1 MYLSVMKD
9 TELIS
14 NRHKILAPLLD
25 EKAHRLMIAAESKVL
40 GHGGIGIVS
49 KSTGVSRTTISTGLK
64 ELKKPDLIDKS
75 RIRKEGGGRKKSV
88 DKLPAIEIELDK
100 LIEPALRG
108 EPDSPLMWTSKS
120 LRKLSSEL
128 KARGYNVS
136 HKLVGEIL
144 KDKGFSLQANR
155 KTDEGKGHPDRNS
168 QFEHI
173 HNKINEFQENKQPVI
188 SVDAKKK
195 ELVGNFKNNG
205 KELHKEKQPEKV
217 KVYDFLSDAEGKAIP
232 YGIYDLIQNNGWV
245 SIGIDHD
252 TAEFA
257 VETIKKWWVKMGKPM
272 YTDAQKL
279 LITADG
285 GGSNSSRSRLWKA
298 ELQKLANETG
308 LIIEVCHFPPAT
320 SKWNKIEHRLFS
332 YISQNWRGKPLI
344 SYEVIV
350 NLIASTKTLKGLKIN
365 CELDKGTYP
374 TGIVITN
381 EVMSKINIERN
392 DFHGEWN
399 YVIKPNHDQND

>member
-1 MYLSVMKD
+1 MKD
-9 TELIS
+9 TNLIS
-14 NRHKILAPLLD
+14 NRYKILSPLLD
-25 EKAHRLMIAAESKVL
+25 EKSQRLMIAAESIVL
-40 GHGGIGIVS
+40 GHGGIAIVA

-64 ELKKPDLIDKS
+64 ELREPNLINTN
-75 RIRKEGGGRKKSV
+75 RIRKEGGGRKK
-88 DKLPAIEIELDK
+88 AIEKSPTLKKELEK

-108 EPDSPLMWTSKS
+108 EPESPLMWTSKS
-120 LRKLSSEL
+120 LRKLSTEL
-128 KARGYNVS
+128 KSKGFNVS

-144 KDKGFSLQANR
+144 KEQGFSLQANR
-155 KTDEGKGHPDRNS
+155 KTDEGKNHPDRNA

-173 HNKINEFQENKQPVI
+173 HHKIKEFQKNGQPVI

-205 KELHKEKQPEKV
+205 KELHKEKAPEEV
-217 KVYDFLSDAEGKAIP
+217 KVYDFLSDAKGKAIP
-232 YGIYDLIQNNGWV
+232 YGVYDLSQNKGWV
-245 SIGIDHD
+245 SVGINHD

-257 VETIKKWWVKMGKPM
+257 VETIKKWWAKMGKPF
-272 YTDAQKL
+272 YPDAQRL

-298 ELQKLANETG
+298 EIQKLANETR
-308 LIIEVCHFPPAT
+308 LTIEVCHFPPAT

-332 YISQNWRGKPLI
+332 YISQNWRGKPLV

-350 NLIASTKTLKGLKIN
+350 NLIASTKTLKGLEIK
-365 CELDKGTYP
+365 CELDKKNYN
-374 TGIVITN
+374 TGIKITDEELEN
-381 EVMSKINIERN
+381 IKIDRN

-399 YVIKPNHDQND
+399 YIIRPK

>member
-1 MYLSVMKD
+1 MKD

-25 EKAHRLMIAAESKVL
+25 EKAHRLMVAAESKVL

-49 KSTGVSRTTISTGLK
+49 KSTGVSRTTISAGLK

-75 RIRKEGGGRKKSV
+75 RIRKEGGGRKKSI

-120 LRKLSSEL
+120 LRKLSAEL
-128 KARGYNVS
+128 KSGGYDVS

-144 KDKGFSLQANR
+144 KNKGFSLQSNR
-155 KTDEGKGHPDRNS
+155 KTDEGKSHPDRNS

-173 HNKINEFQENKQPVI
+173 HNKINEFQECKQPVI

-232 YGIYDLIQNNGWV
+232 YGIYDLFQNKGWV
-245 SIGIDHD
+245 SVGIDHD

-257 VETIKKWWVKMGKPM
+257 VETIKKWWTKMGKPM
-272 YTDAQKL
+272 YSDAQTL

-308 LIIEVCHFPPAT
+308 LIIEVCHFPSAT
-320 SKWNKIEHRLFS
+320 SK
-332 YISQNWRGKPLI
+332 
-344 SYEVIV
+344 
-350 NLIASTKTLKGLKIN
+350 
-365 CELDKGTYP
+365 
-374 TGIVITN
+374 
-381 EVMSKINIERN
+381 
-392 DFHGEWN
+392 
-399 YVIKPNHDQND
+399 

>member
-1 MYLSVMKD
+1 MKD

-14 NRHKILAPLLD
+14 KRHKILSPLLD

-64 ELKKPDLIDKS
+64 ELKSPDLIDKS
-75 RIRKEGGGRKKSV
+75 RIRKEGGGRKKAI
-88 DKLPAIEIELDK
+88 DKLPAIEKELDK

-120 LRKLSSEL
+120 LRKLSTEL
-128 KARGYNVS
+128 KSRGYHVS
-136 HKLVGEIL
+136 HKLVGGIL
-144 KDKGFSLQANR
+144 KNKGFSLQANR
-155 KTDEGKGHPDRNS
+155 KTDEGKSHPDRNA

-173 HNKINEFQENKQPVI
+173 HDRIKEFQGCNQPVI

-217 KVYDFLSDAEGKAIP
+217 KVYDFLSDAQGKAIP
-232 YGIYDLIQNNGWV
+232 YGVYDLSQNKGWV
-245 SIGIDHD
+245 SVGIDHD

-257 VETIKKWWVKMGKPM
+257 VETIKKWWTKMGKPI
-272 YTDAQKL
+272 YSEAQKL

-285 GGSNSSRSRLWKA
+285 GGSNSSRSRLWKT
-298 ELQKLANETG
+298 EIQKLVNEIG
-308 LIIEVCHFPPAT
+308 LTIEVCHFPPAT

-332 YISQNWRGKPLI
+332 YISQNWRGKPLV

-350 NLIASTKTLKGLKIN
+350 SLIASTKTIKGLEIN
-365 CELDKGTYP
+365 CELDKRNYP

-381 EVMSKINIERN
+381 DELHNVKIERN

-399 YVIKPNHDQND
+399 YTIKPNCEPK

>member
-1 MYLSVMKD
+1 MKD
-9 TELIS
+9 TDLIS
-14 NRHKILAPLLD
+14 NRHKILSPLLD
-25 EKAHRLMIAAESKVL
+25 EKARRLMIAAESKVI
-40 GHGGIGIVS
+40 GRGSIGIVS

-64 ELKKPDLIDKS
+64 ELESIDLIDTR
-75 RIRKEGGGRKKSV
+75 RIRKEGGGRKKAIE
-88 DKLPAIEIELDK
+88 KLPAIEKELDK

-120 LRKLSSEL
+120 LRKLSAEL
-128 KARGYNVS
+128 KSIGFDVS

-144 KDKGFSLQANR
+144 KSKGFSLQANR
-155 KTDEGKGHPDRNS
+155 KTDEGKSHPDRNA

-173 HNKINEFQENKQPVI
+173 HLKVKDFQENNQPVI

-205 KELHKEKQPEKV
+205 KEWHREKEPEKV

-232 YGIYDLIQNNGWV
+232 YGVYDLSQNKGWV
-245 SIGIDHD
+245 SVGIDHD

-257 VETIKKWWVKMGKPM
+257 VETIKKWWTKMGKP
-272 YTDAQKL
+272 YYSNAQKL

-285 GGSNSSRSRLWKA
+285 GGSNASRSRLWKT
-298 ELQKLANETG
+298 EIQKLSDETG

-332 YISQNWRGKPLI
+332 YISQNWRGKPLV
-344 SYEVIV
+344 SYSVIV
-350 NLIASTKTLKGLKIN
+350 NLIASTKTLKGLEIK
-365 CELDKGTYP
+365 CELDENKYD
-374 TGIVITN
+374 TGIKITD
-381 EVMSKINIERN
+381 EE
-392 DFHGEWN
+392 
-399 YVIKPNHDQND
+399 

>member
-1 MYLSVMKD
+1 MKD

-14 NRHKILAPLLD
+14 HRHKILSPLLD

-49 KSTGVSRTTISTGLK
+49 KSTGVSRTTISSGLK
-64 ELKKPDLIDKS
+64 ELKKPELIDKN
-75 RIRKEGGGRKKSV
+75 RIRKEGGGRKKAI
-88 DKLPAIEIELDK
+88 DKLPAIEKELDK

-120 LRKLSSEL
+120 LRKLSCEL
-128 KARGYNVS
+128 KSRGYNVS

-144 KDKGFSLQANR
+144 KNKGFSLQANR
-155 KTDEGKGHPDRNS
+155 KTDEGKGHPDRNE

-173 HNKINEFQENKQPVI
+173 HNKIKEFQACKQPVI

-205 KELHKEKQPEKV
+205 KELHKEKHPEKV
-217 KVYDFLSDAEGKAIP
+217 KAYDFLSDAEGKAIP
-232 YGIYDLIQNNGWV
+232 YGVYDLSQNKGWV
-245 SIGIDHD
+245 SVGVDHD

-257 VETIKKWWVKMGKPM
+257 VETIKKWWTKMGKPIYM
-272 YTDAQKL
+272 EAQKL

-285 GGSNSSRSRLWKA
+285 GGSNSSRSRLWKT
-298 ELQKLANETG
+298 EIQKLANEIG
-308 LIIEVCHFPPAT
+308 LTIEVCHFPPAT

-332 YISQNWRGKPLI
+332 YISQNWRGKPLV
-344 SYEVIV
+344 SYEVIIS
-350 NLIASTKTLKGLKIN
+350 LIASTKTLKGLEIN
-365 CELDKGTYP
+365 CELDKRCYP
-374 TGIVITN
+374 TGIVISDD
-381 EVMSKINIERN
+381 ELYKIKIERN

-399 YVIKPNHDQND
+399 YTIKPNLNQND

>member
-1 MYLSVMKD
+1 
-9 TELIS
+9 
-14 NRHKILAPLLD
+14 
-25 EKAHRLMIAAESKVL
+25 MIATESKVL

-49 KSTGVSRTTISTGLK
+49 KLTGVSRTTISAGLR
-64 ELKKPDLIDKS
+64 ELKNPDLIDTN
-75 RIRKEGGGRKKSV
+75 RIRKKGGGRKKEV
-88 DKLPAIEIELDK
+88 EKLPGIVKELEK

-120 LRKLSSEL
+120 LRKLSVEL
-128 KARGYNVS
+128 KLKGFNVS

-144 KDKGFSLQANR
+144 KANGFSLQANR
-155 KTDEGKGHPDRNS
+155 KTDEGKGHPDRNA

-173 HNKINEFQENKQPVI
+173 HLKVKDFQENNQPVI

-205 KELHKEKQPEKV
+205 KEWHKEKEPEKV

-232 YGIYDLIQNNGWV
+232 YGVYDLSQNNGWV
-245 SIGIDHD
+245 SVGIDHD

-257 VETIKKWWVKMGKPM
+257 VETIKKWWTKMGKPT
-272 YTDAQKL
+272 YPNAERL

-285 GGSNSSRSRLWKA
+285 GGSNSSRSRLWKK
-298 ELQKLANETG
+298 EIQKLSNETG
-308 LIIEVCHFPPAT
+308 LIIDVCHFPPAT

-332 YISQNWRGKPLI
+332 YISQNWRGKPLV
-344 SYEVIV
+344 SYQAIV
-350 NLIASTKTLKGLKIN
+350 SLIASTKTEKGLEVT
-365 CELDKGTYP
+365 CELDTRTYD
-374 TGIVITN
+374 TGIKITDA
-381 EVMSKINIERN
+381 EMEIINLEKN

-399 YVIKPNHDQND
+399 YKIKPNQTI

>member
-1 MYLSVMKD
+1 MKD
-9 TELIS
+9 IDLIS
-14 NRHKILAPLLD
+14 KRHKILSPLLD
-25 EKAHRLMIAAESKVL
+25 EKARRLMIAAESKVI

-64 ELKKPDLIDKS
+64 ELKASDLIDTK
-75 RIRKEGGGRKKSV
+75 RIRKEGGGRKKAIE
-88 DKLPAIEIELDK
+88 KLPQIEKELEK

-108 EPDSPLMWTSKS
+108 EPDSSLMWTSKS
-120 LRKLSSEL
+120 LRKLSAEL
-128 KARGYNVS
+128 KSKGFDIS

-155 KTDEGKGHPDRNS
+155 KTDEGKSHPDRNA

-173 HNKINEFQENKQPVI
+173 HHRIKDFQENNQPVI

-205 KELHKEKQPEKV
+205 KEWHKEKEPEKV

-232 YGIYDLIQNNGWV
+232 YGVYDLSQNKGWV
-245 SIGIDHD
+245 SVGIDHD

-257 VETIKKWWVKMGKPM
+257 VETIKKWWVKMGNPF
-272 YTDAQKL
+272 YPNAQRL

-285 GGSNSSRSRLWKA
+285 GGSNSSRSRLWKK
-298 ELQKLANETG
+298 EIQKLSNETG
-308 LIIEVCHFPPAT
+308 LTIDVCHFPPAT

-332 YISQNWRGKPLI
+332 YISQNWRGKPLV

-350 NLIASTKTLKGLKIN
+350 NLIASTKTEKGLEVI
-365 CELDKGTYP
+365 CELDTKNYD
-374 TGIVITN
+374 TGIKIT
-381 EVMSKINIERN
+381 EKEMKTINLETN

-399 YVIKPNHDQND
+399 YTIRPDITAK